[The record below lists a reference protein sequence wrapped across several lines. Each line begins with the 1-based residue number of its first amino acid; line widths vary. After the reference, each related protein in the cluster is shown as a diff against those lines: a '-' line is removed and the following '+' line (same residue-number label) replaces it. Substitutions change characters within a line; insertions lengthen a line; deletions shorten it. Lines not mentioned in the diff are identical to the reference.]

1 MNNVRR
7 IRRQKD
13 MTQYDLSKK
22 TRIPQSSLSLIERLY
37 KHPNRKMKKRISRT
51 LGYPIK
57 NVFPEYVKNDEDR
70 KKTGS

>member
-7 IRRQKD
+7 IRRKKD
-13 MTQYDLSKK
+13 MTQYELSKK
-22 TRIPQSSLSLIERLY
+22 TRIAQSSLSLIERLY

-57 NVFPEYVKNDEDR
+57 KVFPE
-70 KKTGS
+70 